1 MSTLAQRIMEEG
13 CDFDMMVKGC
23 VCPDSAG
30 PDDGPC
36 DYCVIKAKVQ
46 TILAAALADTVRVER
61 EEDYKAVCPGCAQGT
76 PLDGPWHKGLTCTLD
91 IRGGSGLCR
100 ATEIRARVGE
110 GDATPG
116 PEPKG
121 FTSPWGGGHE

>member
-46 TILAAALADTVRVER
+46 TILAAALADAARVARVDER
-61 EEDYKAVCPGCAQGT
+61 EACAQVCDQHAANQAGHCA
-76 PLDGPWHKGLTCTLD
+76 LVAAEQSRQDARA
-91 IRGGSGLCR
+91 IR
-100 ATEIRARVGE
+100 TRVGE
-110 GDATPG
+110 GDAT
-116 PEPKG
+116 
-121 FTSPWGGGHE
+121 HE